1 MPFATALAG
10 PCKLRYYSTLTVE
23 RLLTEDDVLVN
34 SQSLR
39 NLLEL

>member
-10 PCKLRYYSTLTVE
+10 PRKLRYYSTLTAE